1 MDRNRDPELPLKRAR
16 TSSLNSL
23 FEREAAF
30 AAGKARASSYV
41 RIGMEIRALREKAG
55 LTQQLLALQTGLDQ
69 AEISRLETGIWG
81 NRGIS
86 FDVLGRVLPVFGL
99 RIAHEVRVTENT
111 GPTDNA
117 QLESARAL
125 TEWFHASL

>member
-1 MDRNRDPELPLKRAR
+1 MDRNRDAELPIKSAR
-16 TSSLNSL
+16 TSSLNAL
-23 FEREAAF
+23 FEGNAAF
-30 AAGKARASSYV
+30 EAGKARARSYI

-55 LTQQLLALQTGLDQ
+55 LTQQSLARQTGLDQ

-99 RIAHEVRVTENT
+99 RIAHEVRVTET
-111 GPTDNA
+111 VGLTDSA
-117 QLESARAL
+117 HQESARAM
-125 TEWFHASL
+125 TQWFDVSQ